1 MRTYELVFVVDPR
14 LPDEDVVALTGE
26 YKQMLS
32 TGGLEV
38 VREESWGRR
47 KLAYPIQKLTE
58 GKYMVLYLTSENG
71 TNALADVE
79 HRMRQ
84 NDKVLRY
91 LAVRTD
97 LDFKRAGK
105 PLITGPAEEPP
116 PGTEPATGP
125 AAHDRGPAP
134 YEGGRAS
141 HEGGRAH
148 EGGRGSYEGGR
159 GGRQE

>member
-14 LPDEDVVALTGE
+14 VPDEEVVTLIGE

-32 TGGLEV
+32 GGGLAV

-58 GKYMVLYLTSENG
+58 GKYVVLYLTSENG
-71 TNALADVE
+71 TTSLAEVE

-91 LAVRTD
+91 LSVRTD
-97 LDFKRAGK
+97 LDLKRAGK
-105 PLITGPAEEPP
+105 PLITGPAPE
-116 PGTEPATGP
+116 TEAAAQPA
-125 AAHDRGPAP
+125 
-134 YEGGRAS
+134 EGG
-141 HEGGRAH
+141 HPGRT
-148 EGGRGSYEGGR
+148 E
-159 GGRQE
+159 